1 MSSKKKVNRR
11 QTAVRALA
19 LFLAAIMALSVGV
32 YIFIMIGGGF

>member
-1 MSSKKKVNRR
+1 MSSKKSNRR
-11 QTAVRALA
+11 QTAVRIMA